1 MSDTAAFFAKKN
13 KKKKVNK
20 FSGFNANR
28 IDVSQV
34 SSSIIESEVSKDQP
48 PSMNALTINQT
59 NDDTGDW
66 DESAL
71 ASKVA
76 KPAPTIATNG
86 PAEIKDMRAFVSQRS
101 EQDDIAERMRVEET
115 KQKLAAAR
123 EGMEKEAQRLK
134 EEKGAKET
142 KKQENSQPSNRFGQ
156 AAANIGGGASGGK
169 YVPAHLRNRSTP
181 ASGPGPSG
189 SRFGAAASA
198 TGYQKKVDTNDEEL
212 FPDLATADKLIQDVE
227 NQKIANAAA
236 AAKAN
241 KAKAIASKPRWGIRA
256 EKKEE
261 KPIVEE
267 EKPVSKEAEAPVPVA
282 AATSAAPVVKKKKKK
297 KKDLSTFK
305 SS

>member
-1 MSDTAAFFAKKN
+1 
-13 KKKKVNK
+13 
-20 FSGFNANR
+20 
-28 IDVSQV
+28 
-34 SSSIIESEVSKDQP
+34 
-48 PSMNALTINQT
+48 MNALTISLT

-66 DESAL
+66 DESAV

-76 KPAPTIATNG
+76 KPGPNTAANG

-101 EQDDIAERMRVEET
+101 EQDDIAERLRVEET

-134 EEKGAKET
+134 EEKSTKET

-169 YVPAHLRNRSTP
+169 YVPAHLRNRSAP
-181 ASGPGPSG
+181 VSGPGPIG

-212 FPDLATADKLIQDVE
+212 FPDLATADKLIQDEE
-227 NQKIANAAA
+227 NQKLANAAA

-241 KAKAIASKPRWGIRA
+241 RAKAIASKPRWGIRA
-256 EKKEE
+256 EKKDES
-261 KPIVEE
+261 PIVEQ
-267 EKPVSKEAEAPVPVA
+267 EKAEPKEVQAEAPTPA
-282 AATSAAPVVKKKKKK
+282 ATATSAAPVPKKKKKK